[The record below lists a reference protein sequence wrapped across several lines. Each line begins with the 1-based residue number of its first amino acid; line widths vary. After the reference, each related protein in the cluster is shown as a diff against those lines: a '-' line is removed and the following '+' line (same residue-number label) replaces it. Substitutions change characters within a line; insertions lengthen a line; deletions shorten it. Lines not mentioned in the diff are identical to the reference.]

1 MADNISFED
10 FKKLDIRIAKIITC
24 EVVENADK
32 LYKLTLDAGELGEKT
47 VVSGI
52 RDWYTPE
59 ELIDKKIV
67 YLSNLEPKV
76 IRGVESQG
84 MVLAAEDDKGN
95 CVLLVPKK
103 GIDSGTKIH

>member
-1 MADNISFED
+1 MTDNISFED
-10 FKKLDIRIAKIITC
+10 FQKLDIRIAKVVSC
-24 EVVENADK
+24 EVVEGADK
-32 LYKLTLDAGELGEKT
+32 LYKLTLDVGELGERI

-52 RDWYTPE
+52 REWYTPE
-59 ELIDKKIV
+59 DLIDKKIV

-84 MVLAAEDDKGN
+84 MILAAEDDKGN

>member
-1 MADNISFED
+1 MTDNISFED
-10 FKKLDIRIAKIITC
+10 FQKLDIRIAKIITC

-32 LYKLTLDAGELGEKT
+32 LYKLTLDAGELGEKI

-52 RDWYTPE
+52 RDWYIPE
-59 ELIDKKIV
+59 ELIGKKIV

-84 MVLAAEDDKGN
+84 MILAAEDDKGN

-103 GIDSGTKIH
+103 SIDSGTKIH

>member
-1 MADNISFED
+1 MDDNITFED
-10 FKKLDIRIAKIITC
+10 FQKLDIRIAKVLTC

-32 LYKLTLDAGELGEKT
+32 LYKLTLDAGELGERT

-52 RDWYTPE
+52 REWYEPE
-59 ELIDKKIV
+59 DLIDKKIV

-84 MVLAAEDDKGN
+84 IILAAEDEKGN
-95 CVLLVPKK
+95 CVLLIPKK
-103 GIDSGTKIH
+103 SIDPGTKIH